1 MNTARKIATNT
12 TFILFGNIV
21 VKALALL
28 ISINLARYL
37 GVEYF
42 GEYNFVIAYLSFFIF
57 VANFGLD
64 SILIRDLS
72 RKKFDVDIFVSN
84 VLMIRILTCSFSII
98 LSITIV
104 NFLGYPAETIM
115 HVSLLSL
122 ILMFQGLSYL
132 FESVFHSNLKMY
144 YSSISMVISKLF
156 FALAVF
162 VLIMMGYP
170 LISFLY
176 AYIVAEF
183 IRALISIYYSKK
195 FVRIRMHIDAE
206 LWKYLLKECMPFIV
220 GYALFIIYYRI
231 DILMLSKMEGN
242 LAVGYYSAAYK
253 LTDPLL
259 FIPGAFA
266 SVLMP
271 IMARKYMSDRMGL
284 EEVYSIGSKYILQ
297 LMFPISIFLHF
308 FSEDLI
314 HLLYTDSYYASI
326 YTLKIL
332 SFTIVINSL
341 NSIQNSLLVAS
352 DRQKLN
358 TMSVGVCC
366 IFNIVL
372 NLVLIPIYSYNGAAI
387 ATLISVLFLF
397 LIQFL
402 FIRNGLSL
410 LPLSKHSYVIALM
423 SLFMGAF
430 LSKVSGFYLVMFF
443 IVCMFIY
450 VSILYFTGIISKK
463 DLLIIRSIFVKK
475 D

>member
-42 GEYNFVIAYLSFFIF
+42 GEYNFVIAYLSLFIF
-57 VANFGLD
+57 LANFGLD

-98 LSITIV
+98 LSIAIV

-156 FALAVF
+156 FAIAVF
-162 VLIMMGYP
+162 ILITLGDS
-170 LISFLY
+170 LISFFY

-183 IRALISIYYSKK
+183 IRVLISIYYSKK
-195 FVRIRMHIDAE
+195 FVCVCKHIDIE
-206 LWKYLLKECMPFIV
+206 LWKYLLKESMPFIV
-220 GYALFIIYYRI
+220 GYALFIVYYRI
-231 DILMLSKMEGN
+231 DILMLSKIEGN

-271 IMARKYMSDRMGL
+271 IMARKYISDQMDL
-284 EEVYSIGSKYILQ
+284 KEIYSVGSKYILQ
-297 LMFPISIFLHF
+297 LMFPISILLYF

-314 HLLYTDSYYASI
+314 HLLYTDNYYASI

-332 SFTIVINSL
+332 SLTVILNSL

-358 TMSVGVCC
+358 TISVGVCC
-366 IFNIVL
+366 ILNIVL

-397 LIQFL
+397 LIQLL
-402 FIRNGLSL
+402 FIRNELSL
-410 LPLSKHSYVIALM
+410 LPLSKHSYVIVFV
-423 SLFMGAF
+423 SLFMGVF
-430 LSKVSGFYLVMFF
+430 LSKLSGFYLVILS
-443 IVCMFIY
+443 IVCIF
-450 VSILYFTGIISKK
+450 LYIFFLYLTGNLSKK
-463 DLLIIRSIFVKK
+463 DLLIFKSIFKK
-475 D
+475 N